1 MFLFSKYLEND
12 GHCQRKNKEI
22 PRSNGTCCISVIPP
36 ISQTPAS
43 HTWMINILS
52 PPMFPTCTLG
62 WRVLYPL
69 SSTSMISFPVS
80 KICRREIKHWLARSR
95 SSKSNTGW
103 HARDL
108 RNQTLVGTLE
118 IFEITPRVQQRVEW
132 TLLKMSSAGESVKH
146 FVLKKQNISIENKF
160 ISNFKYLH
168 QQPQTLSNHWYLFSL
183 QVFYKL
189 SQKIKPSICATSRF
203 SYCCSNKRIS
213 VKNVQS

>member
-1 MFLFSKYLEND
+1 MDIVKEKTKKYRDLTE
-12 GHCQRKNKEI
+12 HVVSAWYRPSAKR
-22 PRSNGTCCISVIPP
+22 PLR
-36 ISQTPAS
+36 
-43 HTWMINILS
+43 
-52 PPMFPTCTLG
+52 TLG
-62 WRVLYPL
+62 W
-69 SSTSMISFPVS
+69 STSCPLQCSQ
-80 KICRREIKHWLARSR
+80 HARLVGVCCIR
-95 SSKSNTGW
+95 SLPPPWFLSPFLKSVAGKSNTGW